1 MTNAN
6 SNEMLD
12 LQNENAF
19 RGTLS
24 RRAFA
29 FLIDWL
35 IVGLLI
41 GIAGIGV
48 FFLGL
53 ITIGLGWYLF
63 PILGVMVALFYFGA
77 TVGGEAQASYG
88 MRAMGLTLVR
98 LDGARID
105 FMTAA
110 VHQVLFWILNS
121 VLTPFV
127 LLVGLFTDRNRLL
140 HDILLGTAMAD
151 RQLIHLNP

>member
-1 MTNAN
+1 MKGSAQLLLRRVL
-6 SNEMLD
+6 ERVGEERAEALD
-12 LQNENAF
+12 
-19 RGTLS
+19 
-24 RRAFA
+24 
-29 FLIDWL
+29 
-35 IVGLLI
+35 
-41 GIAGIGV
+41 
-48 FFLGL
+48 
-53 ITIGLGWYLF
+53 
-63 PILGVMVALFYFGA
+63 
-77 TVGGEAQASYG
+77 QA
-88 MRAMGLTLVR
+88 